1 MAAEWGKISMEF
13 RNGRVF
19 LIFLTGLAIWFAQ
32 PVFANKVR
40 GIFSAQQSCP
50 AFVSKNKS
58 INPDNA
64 QILAGN
70 RYDII
75 EVTKPN
81 PPAWYRIVL
90 PRVNPQARWVSAT
103 CGQAQ
108 ITGEDTG
115 DNESDESDNNCNTAG
130 QADSY
135 VLALTWQPAFCET
148 KPDKPECEIIDPDA
162 YHAKHFALHG
172 LWPNKKNC
180 NKNYAFCGTVKK
192 KKDEFCDYPAIQ
204 LDTASQA
211 SLAEVMPSVIA
222 GSCLERHEWHKHG
235 SCQENWSINEF
246 FDLSADLVR
255 QFNDSGMAYFMN
267 RRINQKV
274 RTEDFLNRLEAVL
287 GSAARDRIKLNCNQQ
302 GMMVEIQLSLSG
314 DLIAGADLE
323 KLIMNA
329 PVQEKS
335 NCGEMFRVDRIGQ

>member
-1 MAAEWGKISMEF
+1 MEQWSKFSMKF
-13 RNGRVF
+13 RHSGVF
-19 LIFLTGLAIWFAQ
+19 LILLTGLAILFVQ
-32 PVFANKVR
+32 PVFAEKAN

-58 INPDNA
+58 TNPDHA

-70 RYDII
+70 RYAII
-75 EVTKPN
+75 EAGKPN
-81 PPAWYRIVL
+81 PPAWYRIIL
-90 PRVNPQARWVSAT
+90 PGVNPEARWISAA

-108 ITGEDTG
+108 ITAGGMG
-115 DNESDESDNNCNTAG
+115 DHESGESDNNCNTPG

-135 VLALTWQPAFCET
+135 VLALSWQPAFCET
-148 KPDKPECEIIDPDA
+148 KPDKPECEITDPNA

-180 NKNYAFCGTVKK
+180 NKNYAFCGAVKK
-192 KKDEFCDYPAIQ
+192 KKDEFCDYPEIQ
-204 LDTASQA
+204 LDSASQA

-235 SCQENWSINEF
+235 SCQESWPVSEF
-246 FDLSADLVR
+246 FDLSADLAR

-267 RRINQKV
+267 RRINQQV

-335 NCGEMFRVDRIGQ
+335 NCGETFRVDRIGQ

>member
-1 MAAEWGKISMEF
+1 MKF
-13 RNGRVF
+13 RNSRVF
-19 LIFLTGLAIWFAQ
+19 LILLTGLAILFVH
-32 PVFANKVR
+32 PVFADKVS

-58 INPDNA
+58 TNPDNA

-70 RYDII
+70 RYAII
-75 EVTKPN
+75 EAGKSN

-90 PRVNPQARWVSAT
+90 PRAKPEARWISAA

-108 ITGEDTG
+108 ITAGDTG
-115 DNESDESDNNCNTAG
+115 DNESGESDNNCNTAG

-135 VLALTWQPAFCET
+135 VLALSWQPAFCET
-148 KPDKPECEIIDPDA
+148 KPDKPECEITDPNA

-180 NKNYAFCGTVKK
+180 NKNYAFCGIVKK
-192 KKDEFCDYPAIQ
+192 KKDEFCDYPEIQ
-204 LDTASQA
+204 LDSASQA

-235 SCQENWSINEF
+235 SCQENWPVSEF
-246 FDLSADLVR
+246 FDLSTDLAR

-267 RRINQKV
+267 RRINQQV

-287 GSAARDRIKLNCNQQ
+287 GFAARDRIKLNCNQQ

-335 NCGEMFRVDRIGQ
+335 NCGETFRVDRIGQ